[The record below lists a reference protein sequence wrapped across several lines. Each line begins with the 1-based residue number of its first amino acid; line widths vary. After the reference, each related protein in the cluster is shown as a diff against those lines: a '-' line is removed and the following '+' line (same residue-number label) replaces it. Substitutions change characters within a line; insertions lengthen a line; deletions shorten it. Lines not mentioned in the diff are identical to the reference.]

1 MTVLASRYT
10 QWQREA
16 IAAAYTLTTATAGR
30 VAELAAAGELE
41 HPSGGRLGPFQI
53 PEASVR
59 SIARRARVR
68 EAQAEALAEL
78 WTLPPRDAVE
88 RLRCRLVDSINR
100 ELTRVVIEQEAG
112 RPLDFRA
119 FSGIARALREL
130 AWLPGPTEPQPRRP
144 GSKLNGVREGGET
157 RGGLAGKI
165 LAAARVDGFS

>member
-1 MTVLASRYT
+1 MTVLSSRYT
-10 QWQREA
+10 RWQREA
-16 IAAAYTLTTATAGR
+16 VCAAYSWTYATAGR

-41 HPSGGRLGPFQI
+41 HPSGGRLASFDI
-53 PEASVR
+53 PASSVR

-88 RLRCRLVDSINR
+88 RLRCRFVDSIDR
-100 ELTRVVIEQEAG
+100 ELTRVVIEQDAG

-119 FSGIARALREL
+119 FCGIARALREL

-144 GSKLNGVREGGET
+144 GSKLNGVREGGDT
-157 RGGLAGKI
+157 RGGLAAKI
-165 LAAARVDGFS
+165 IAASDRHAG